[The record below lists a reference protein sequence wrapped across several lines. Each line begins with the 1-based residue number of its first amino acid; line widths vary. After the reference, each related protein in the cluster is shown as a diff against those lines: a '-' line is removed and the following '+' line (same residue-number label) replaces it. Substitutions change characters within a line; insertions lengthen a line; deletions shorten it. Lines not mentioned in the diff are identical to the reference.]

1 MRKHCLECALK
12 HVAQA
17 LVLLC
22 EVPKGY
28 PLHKWVAVGHL
39 AEAEDECN
47 ILSIKTLIRETR
59 HGLAE
64 GKDEDL
70 MAIIDLLNQELESH
84 GSILQ

>member
-1 MRKHCLECALK
+1 MRKQCLECTLK

-28 PLHKWVAVGHL
+28 PLHKWVAIGHL

-47 ILSIKTLIRETR
+47 IISIKTLIRETR
-59 HGLAE
+59 HGVAAGE
-64 GKDEDL
+64 NEDL
-70 MAIIDLLNQELESH
+70 MAIIDLLNQELPPNATD
-84 GSILQ
+84 L